1 MEDFDNLQALLANLA
16 EASKDFVSD
25 PSNDEALKKLRG
37 QIQLAYDEL
46 EVGKQLTDHI
56 KGAVVFQYYKD
67 GSLWYKTEY
76 TNLLFPVPVADVGTA
91 TFLLTDKG
99 ILFMR
104 YIRKWIQS
112 LKEGKE

>member
-1 MEDFDNLQALLANLA
+1 MENLQVLLANLA
-16 EASKDFVSD
+16 EAAKDFVSD
-25 PSNDEALKKLRG
+25 PTNDEILKKLRG

-56 KGAVVFQYYKD
+56 KGAVVFQHYKD

-76 TNLLFPVPVADVGTA
+76 THLTFPVPVADIGTA

-104 YIRKWIQS
+104 YIRKYLQS
-112 LKEGKE
+112 LKEAKEE

>member
-1 MEDFDNLQALLANLA
+1 MEDVQKLLADLA

-25 PSNDEALKKLRG
+25 PTNDEILKKLRT

-56 KGAVVFQYYKD
+56 KGSVVFQYYKD
-67 GSLWYKTEY
+67 GSLWYKTEF
-76 TNLLFPVPVADVGTA
+76 TGLVFPVPIADIGTA

-104 YIRKWIQS
+104 YIRKWVGALNL
-112 LKEGKE
+112 LKETKE